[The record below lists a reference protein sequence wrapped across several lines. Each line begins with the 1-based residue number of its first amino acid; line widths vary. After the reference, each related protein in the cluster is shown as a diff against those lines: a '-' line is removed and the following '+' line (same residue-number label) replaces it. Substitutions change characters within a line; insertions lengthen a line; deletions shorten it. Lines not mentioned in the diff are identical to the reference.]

1 MNAVLIRRPNPR
13 GGYPVTYL
21 ESDEMDE
28 DFSGLRADVRNLH
41 VHVVYLKAGVDAL
54 NRGIEFLREKLEQYR
69 FEGITRS
76 EAARLETK
84 AEIGAL
90 RTETKVEFG
99 TVRAEIGA
107 LRAETKA
114 EFKEVRAEMKS
125 EFAAV
130 RTEMADFRKSLQA
143 QIDKLAEKLDTAK
156 GWAVGLYLTGM
167 GLLLGVMAHGFKWI

>member
-69 FEGITRS
+69 FEGITRG

-84 AEIGAL
+84 ADIG
-90 RTETKVEFG
+90 
-99 TVRAEIGA
+99 
-107 LRAETKA
+107 
-114 EFKEVRAEMKS
+114 
-125 EFAAV
+125 AV
-130 RTEMADFRKSLQA
+130 RTEMIDFRKSLQA